1 MIIFLLT
8 LSVKMNYDT
17 NSVKNSLISIL
28 VNCYNSEKFI
38 SECIHSLLNQT
49 YKNIEIIV

>member
-1 MIIFLLT
+1 MIQIV
-8 LSVKMNYDT
+8 VK
-17 NSVKNSLISIL
+17 KLPLISIL

-49 YKNIEIIV
+49 YKNIEIIVWDNCSTDNTLS